1 MSTSKLSRKRKSSA
15 LHDETPWAVLV
26 AEAEERV
33 RKAKR
38 LVTELELVLKTI
50 RRDERQGTSW
60 PIKEPATLI

>member
-15 LHDETPWAVLV
+15 LHDETPWAVLA

-50 RRDERQGTSW
+50 RRDERQGTSR
-60 PIKEPATLI
+60 PIKEPTTLI